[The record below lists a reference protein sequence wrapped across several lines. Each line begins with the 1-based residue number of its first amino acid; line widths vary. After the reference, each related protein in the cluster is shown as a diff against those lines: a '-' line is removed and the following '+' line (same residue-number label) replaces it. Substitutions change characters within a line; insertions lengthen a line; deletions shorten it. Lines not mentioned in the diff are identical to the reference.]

1 MDKSQPS
8 TNAMSASNLFR
19 LGTLLLATQEGGGE
33 EATKGE
39 AYLLQ
44 ARETVNAFEAE
55 ILQYPWLFVS
65 LLTGVVTARLGVKK
79 VEVARGDAEGLRRW
93 YTAPRAEAGVLVLVE
108 DGGNGEGKGVAD
120 AKGPDE
126 PKEAGLEKGVEGLR
140 IGERS

>member
-19 LGTLLLATQEGGGE
+19 LGTLLVATRE
-33 EATKGE
+33 EAAKGE

-65 LLTGVVTARLGVKK
+65 LLTGVVTARWGVTR
-79 VEVARGDAEGLRRW
+79 VEVARGDGEGLRRW
-93 YTAPRAEAGVLVLVE
+93 YTAPRAEAGVLVLVG
-108 DGGNGEGKGVAD
+108 DGGSGEGKGAAEV
-120 AKGPDE
+120 KGVGE
-126 PKEAGLEKGVEGLR
+126 AKEAGLERGVEGLR